1 MKKAIL
7 IWTLIIILLF
17 MTACSS
23 KSKIEDVSDE
33 VYARGIAFIEY
44 LDDNKMVGETEGDDM
59 LNAIAPDDAPDT
71 DALFEDVIYI
81 LWVYHNLKCMDTAA
95 EDLNETWAELGV
107 ETTVQE
113 EYQKCHDSIL
123 NARTQQDLWDI
134 WDSV

>member
-7 IWTLIIILLF
+7 VWALIMIVIL
-17 MTACSS
+17 TAACSS
-23 KSKIEDVSDE
+23 GSKIEDVSDE
-33 VYARGIAFIEY
+33 VYKRGIAFIEY
-44 LDDNKMVGETEGDDM
+44 LDANKMVGETEGEEM
-59 LNAIAPDDAPDT
+59 LNAISPDDAPDT

-81 LWVYHNLKCMDTAA
+81 LWVYHNLKCLDTAA
-95 EDLNETWAELGV
+95 EDLNASWAKLGV

-113 EYQKCHDSIL
+113 EYQRYHDSIL